1 MKTRVSVEPYA
12 SGYYVDKGSFSTKIQ
27 AENVGQISMF
37 QMVYT
42 VATL

>member
-12 SGYYVDKGSFSTKIQ
+12 SGYCVGKGSFSTKMQ

-37 QMVYT
+37 QMVCSA
-42 VATL
+42 ATL